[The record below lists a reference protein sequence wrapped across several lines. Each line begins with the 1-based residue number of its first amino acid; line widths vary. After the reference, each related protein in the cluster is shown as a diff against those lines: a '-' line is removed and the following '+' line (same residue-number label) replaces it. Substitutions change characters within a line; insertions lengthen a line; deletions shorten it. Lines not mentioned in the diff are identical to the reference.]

1 MIPLL
6 TLFDCKANKSRV
18 KVVNDE
24 SPMNLM
30 GDSNASGS
38 HTSWVGNM
46 NKRKRVAE
54 LKHRRKS
61 KKLEEK
67 RKALKA
73 TK

>member
-1 MIPLL
+1 
-6 TLFDCKANKSRV
+6 
-18 KVVNDE
+18 
-24 SPMNLM
+24 M

-38 HTSWVGNM
+38 HTTWVGNM

-67 RKALKA
+67 RKALKPA
-73 TK
+73 K